1 VASELLKQT
10 VPLSR
15 LMSAEPQ
22 TFTITGSTRQTAGST
37 RQTADITGKRASI
50 DYNWT
55 MTITIPRMG

>member
-22 TFTITGSTRQTAGST
+22 TFTITGSTRQTA
-37 RQTADITGKRASI
+37 DITGKRASI